1 MRKIVHIS
9 DIHFGRVDYATVK
22 PLVLAVNEVAP
33 DLVVV
38 SGDLT
43 QRARASQFREARA
56 FLDGLPGP
64 QLVVPGN
71 HDVPLYDIASRL
83 LMPYRNYRRF
93 VGEELEPAFADAEI
107 VVQGIN
113 TSRSLAL
120 KNGRIDR
127 EQVEKAARRFAAA
140 PPGSV
145 KILVTHH
152 PLDLPRR
159 FAGDLLVGGAAEA
172 VGALAKVGVDVLLAG
187 HYHIAHTGDT
197 VTRYPIPGFSALVVH
212 AGTTT
217 SSRLRDETNSFNLL
231 AIDGRRISIDRFT
244 WRPADGVF
252 ASLLCERFEKT
263 AAGWVRESTERPD
276 HKEIEV
282 GPVEAAESG

>member
-9 DIHFGRVDYATVK
+9 DIHFGRVDQATVE
-22 PLVLAVNEVAP
+22 PLVRATVEVAP

-43 QRARASQFREARA
+43 QRGRASQFREARA

-71 HDVPLYDIASRL
+71 HDVPFYDVVSRFA
-83 LMPYRNYRRF
+83 MPLRNYRRF
-93 VGEELEPAFADAEI
+93 VTNDLEPAFADAEI

-113 TSRSLAL
+113 TARSLTL
-120 KNGRIDR
+120 KNGRINR
-127 EQVEKAARRFAAA
+127 AQVERVSKRFAAA
-140 PPGSV
+140 PAGCV

-152 PLDLPRR
+152 PLDLPRS
-159 FAGDLLVGGAAEA
+159 FAAELLAGGAADA
-172 VGALAKVGVDVLLAG
+172 MPALAAAGVDVLLAG
-187 HYHIAHTGDT
+187 HYHLAHTGDT
-197 VTRYPIPGFSALVVH
+197 KARYPIPGFSALVVH

-217 SSRLRDETNSFNLL
+217 SSRLRDEPNSFNLL
-231 AIDGRRISIDRFT
+231 SIDGRRISVDRFT
-244 WRPADGVF
+244 WRPAEGVF

-263 AAGWVRESTERPD
+263 AQGWVHESTERPA
-276 HKEIEV
+276 HKEIVVDSTET
-282 GPVEAAESG
+282 

>member
-22 PLVLAVNEVAP
+22 PLVCAAVEVAP

-71 HDVPLYDIASRL
+71 HDVPFYDVVSRFA
-83 LMPYRNYRRF
+83 MPLRNYRRF
-93 VGEELEPAFADAEI
+93 VSRDLEPSYADAEI

-113 TSRSLAL
+113 TARSLTI
-120 KNGRIDR
+120 KNGRINR
-127 EQVEKAARRFAAA
+127 EQVEKVRRRFADA
-140 PPGSV
+140 PAGCV

-159 FAGDLLVGGAAEA
+159 FGGDELVGGAAEA
-172 VGALAKVGVDVLLAG
+172 LPALAAAGVDVLLAG

-197 VTRYPIPGFSALVVH
+197 VTRYPIPGFSALVVQ

-231 AIDGRRISIDRFT
+231 SIDGRRISVDRYT
-244 WRPADGVF
+244 WRPTEGVF

-263 AAGWVRESTERPD
+263 VDGWVRESTEHPV
-276 HKEIEV
+276 HKEIAV
-282 GPVEAAESG
+282 GTAEG